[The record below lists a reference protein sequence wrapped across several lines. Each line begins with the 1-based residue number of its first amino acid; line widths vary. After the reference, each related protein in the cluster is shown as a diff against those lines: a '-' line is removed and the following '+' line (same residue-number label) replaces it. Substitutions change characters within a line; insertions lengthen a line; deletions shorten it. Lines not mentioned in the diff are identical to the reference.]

1 MIDMLIDNAT
11 ELFLS
16 VLNLSISTLY
26 LILAVLLARLLLK
39 KSPKWIHVL
48 LWGLVA
54 VRLLCPISL
63 ESALSLIPKTEVVRP
78 EIMMDAAPT
87 VDTGIPVV
95 NELINPVI
103 TESFTPDPA
112 ASANPLQVLLPI
124 CALIWL
130 LGVLVMAAYTLFSYL
145 RLRHSVRGAKPQ
157 GNNVYISRRVSSPFI
172 LGVIRPRIYL
182 PETLSE
188 EDQAHVLA
196 HEQTHLH
203 RKDHWW
209 KPLGFLLL
217 TVHWFNPLMWVAYLL
232 LCRDIELA
240 CDEKV
245 IGSLSRQEKADY
257 SQALLNCSVRR
268 RSIAACPLAFGE
280 VGVRQRVRNILNYKK
295 PAFWVIVLAIILCI
309 VVAVCFLTNPKD
321 DTPPL
326 FWIDYLEEGTYPN
339 DTLDMMM
346 TEFPG
351 VLFQCTPGAVQTR
364 ENGEVTTLISGM
376 PVWNVYCL
384 DLTGD
389 GIIEFCATVS
399 YGSGIID
406 EHVVVYD
413 YAAKTEYTLWDRG
426 QFDYILRQEN
436 GKLICDKL
444 VYPHGELVESGE
456 LMLVSA
462 GGGDG
467 KQLAINSDGEK
478 ERKTV
483 SFQNQDF
490 SKVTAIKLS
499 NAHNGK
505 DTEINDPEA
514 IASICHF
521 LTGISGTDGRNSRG
535 WHYQGTFALT
545 LLAGE
550 EAVFEITFGDMD
562 VFFYGMYD
570 NKYSTMYDLE
580 GTDIENVVHYLHR
593 YDESGFDWGY
603 EETMVTVEL
612 TPYQLT
618 STVPSDE
625 VKGSALYLTPGTAIG
640 YGFSKDESWELGEL
654 LSSLLPESFTSTEG
668 YDFSPTLQV
677 DLSWA
682 NGSLTLYSDGEMTAV
697 GEDAQWAV
705 IGSGLDL
712 NRFMQKILNHQLDDT
727 PDTLPLD
734 QLPESYSMEA
744 AMIDNVVVMID
755 GDIRDNQATWEAFLK
770 EVSTG
775 ADAFVRVMH
784 YYGGDTPVKIVF
796 DLTYDGNSY
805 VLKYLDQGVL
815 YREEWKYLRHFAGE
829 ALPTASY
836 DAYEFFVLT
845 DDPNATWDELW
856 QSLLSSA
863 YGAAI
868 PYHTI
873 YMDYIYYP
881 DHPPLPDSQ
890 VVELRLWVDNKIL
903 NIWSESCEEMM
914 QQVLTMMQQ
923 AEGLGYEPKTYSFG
937 PRLEFVMAD
946 GSTCTVTLTIESDL
960 LYYEGLF
967 YDFGPGYTD
976 DSSINATPDL
986 MRLLFGDTIPQ
997 EILDIYPAYLW

>member
-1 MIDMLIDNAT
+1 MT

-16 VLNLSISTLY
+16 VLNLSISTGY
-26 LILAVLLARLLLK
+26 LILAVLLVRLLLK

-63 ESALSLIPKTEVVRP
+63 ESALSLIPKAEVVQP
-78 EIMMDAAPT
+78 EIMMEAAPT
-87 VDTGIPVV
+87 IDTGIPVV
-95 NELINPVI
+95 NEILNPVI
-103 TESFTPDPA
+103 TESFTPEPLS
-112 ASANPLQVLLPI
+112 SANPLQI
-124 CALIWL
+124 LIPVAANLWL
-130 LGVLVMAAYTLFSYL
+130 LGVLGMAAYTVISYL
-145 RLRHSVRGAKPQ
+145 RLRHSVGKTKPQ
-157 GNNVYISRRVSSPFI
+157 EGNVYVTRRVSSPFI

-182 PETLSE
+182 PAALSE
-188 EDQAHVLA
+188 DDKAHVLA
-196 HEQTHLH
+196 HEQMHLR

-217 TVHWFNPLMWVAYLL
+217 TLHWFNPLMWIAYIL

-245 IGSLSRQEKADY
+245 VGALSRQEKADY

-280 VGVRQRVRNILNYKK
+280 VGVKQRVSNILNYKK
-295 PAFWVIVLAIILCI
+295 PAFWVIVLAIALCI

-326 FWIDYLEEGTYPN
+326 FWIDYLESGTYPE
-339 DTLDMMM
+339 DTLEM
-346 TEFPG
+346 TLSEFPG
-351 VLFQCTPGAVQTR
+351 VLFQCTPGAVQTL
-364 ENGEVTTLISGM
+364 ENGEATTLISGI

-413 YAAKTEYTLWDRG
+413 YATKTEYTLWDRG
-426 QFDYILRQEN
+426 EFDYILRQEN

-467 KQLAINSDGEK
+467 KRLEINSDGEK
-478 ERKTV
+478 ESKTV
-483 SFQNQDF
+483 SFQTQDF
-490 SKVTAIKLS
+490 SQVTAIKLS

-505 DTEINDPEA
+505 DTEITDPNA

-521 LTGISGTDGRNSRG
+521 LTGISGTGGRSSRG

-550 EAVFEITFGDMD
+550 ETVFEITFGDMN

-570 NKYSTMYDLE
+570 DKYSTMYDLE
-580 GTDIENVVHYLHR
+580 GMDIEDVVHYLHR

-603 EETMVTVEL
+603 EETVVSVAL
-612 TPYQLT
+612 NPYELT
-618 STVPSDE
+618 STVPSNE
-625 VKGSALYLTPGTAIG
+625 VKCSATYLTPSLALG
-640 YGFSKDESWELGEL
+640 YGFGKDESWELGEL
-654 LSSLLPESFTSTEG
+654 LNSLLPESFTSTEG

-697 GEDAQWAV
+697 GEAAQWAV

-712 NRFMQKILNHQLDDT
+712 NRFMQKILNHQLDDV
-727 PDTLPLD
+727 PDTLPLTE
-734 QLPESYSMEA
+734 LPENYSMEA

-784 YYGGDTPVKIVF
+784 YYGGDDPSKTIF
-796 DLTYDGNSY
+796 DLHYNDSSFTQEYLNDGT
-805 VLKYLDQGVL
+805 L
-815 YREEWKYLRHFAGE
+815 YRREWNYLRHFSGE
-829 ALPTASY
+829 ASDKAEY
-836 DAYEFFVLT
+836 DAYDYYVLT
-845 DDPNATWDELW
+845 NDPTSNWEEIWKSAA
-856 QSLLSSA
+856 SSV

-868 PYHTI
+868 PFSLI
-873 YMDYIYYP
+873 YMDQIYYT
-881 DHPPLPDSQ
+881 DYPPLPDSQ
-890 VVELRLWVDNKIL
+890 VTELRLWVDDKIL
-903 NIWSESCEEMM
+903 NIWSESCEEKM
-914 QQVLTMMQQ
+914 QQVLTMMCK
-923 AEGLGYEPKTYSFG
+923 AEGLGYEPKTYGFG
-937 PRLEFVMAD
+937 PELEFVMAD
-946 GSTCTVTLTIESDL
+946 GNTYTVSLTIEYDL
-960 LYYEGLF
+960 LYFDGAF
-967 YDFGPGYTD
+967 YDFGPGYTED
-976 DSSINATPDL
+976 GSINATPDL

-997 EILDIYPAYLW
+997 EILDIYPEYLW